1 MRHYWIVA
9 AFALGFCGTGCATL
23 TGIIQ
28 EEVGPEHEAPRTP
41 EVERI
46 RGEEGTAGEDTLC
59 CWSAQPGGETIVSGS
74 GGAPERGPPPVA
86 AQEAVLLSVGDTV
99 RLRGGLPLFTGVAR
113 TERGILTGRSGDTL
127 MLAPLHGSSA
137 RPWLLRPDSR
147 LSVKRGERSFGV
159 WKGVLLGT
167 AIFAAGG
174 LIYENSQSRE
184 EQGCVVVDR
193 SVSGRPIYRCEED
206 RREAGVLVLPVGAIV
221 GALAGHLIQRD
232 RWVRVDREMLE
243 LTAERTEGS
252 FRLSVRVA
260 F

>member
-23 TGIIQ
+23 T
-28 EEVGPEHEAPRTP
+28 
-41 EVERI
+41 
-46 RGEEGTAGEDTLC
+46 
-59 CWSAQPGGETIVSGS
+59 
-74 GGAPERGPPPVA
+74 
-86 AQEAVLLSVGDTV
+86 AQEPVLLSVGDTV
-99 RLRGGLPLFTGVAR
+99 RLRGGLPLFTGVVR
-113 TERGILTGRSGDTL
+113 TERGILTGRSRDTL
-127 MLAPLHGSSA
+127 MLAPLDGSSA

-159 WKGVLLGT
+159 WKGALLGT

-193 SVSGRPIYRCEED
+193 SVNGSPIYRCEKG

-221 GALAGHLIQRD
+221 GGLAGHLLRRD
-232 RWVRVDREMLE
+232 RWVHVDREMLE

-252 FRLSVRVA
+252 FHLSVRVA